1 MRKTLVGGILL
12 FGLVVTAGVPSPDAA
27 VAQAKKEDKAGK
39 DAKAGKAKK
48 ETADKA
54 GVIEVTKGKD
64 DKYRFFVRDA
74 DGKLLAMSGPGGFAT
89 VKDAEEAIAQ
99 LKETVAKAKVSVS
112 DK

>member
-1 MRKTLVGGILL
+1 MRKTLVGGFLL
-12 FGLVVTAGVPSPDAA
+12 LGLIVTAGIPSPDAA

-39 DAKAGKAKK
+39 AGKAKK
-48 ETADKA
+48 EAADKA

-89 VKDAEEAIAQ
+89 VKDAEAAIAQ
-99 LKETVAKAKVSVS
+99 LKETVAKAKVNVE